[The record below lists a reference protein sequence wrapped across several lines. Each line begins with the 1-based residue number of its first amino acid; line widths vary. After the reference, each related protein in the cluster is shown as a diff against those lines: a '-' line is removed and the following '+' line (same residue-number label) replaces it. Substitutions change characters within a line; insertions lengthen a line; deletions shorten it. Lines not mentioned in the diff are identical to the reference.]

1 MIMNDKI
8 KPINENIIEYRGVQF
23 SYNEWTTF
31 DGNQATGYHCEDSKI
46 LNGLSTIS
54 FGAQT
59 ITEMCEKIN
68 DYIDNRDEK
77 LEWQRKYNEAEAAY
91 YEKWGTVG
99 EY

>member
-23 SYNEWTTF
+23 SYNEWITF
-31 DGNQATGYHCEDSKI
+31 DGNQATGYHCEDPKI
-46 LNGLSTIS
+46 LKGLSTIS